1 MSAHERLPLWV
12 LPSIRL
18 TPTIPCG
25 SSIAFGRSG
34 MGHGRRYW
42 VAVAVIGIGCAL
54 VVRPRHQQ
62 LLYPAAS
69 ASGPLS
75 FPFNRRTHL
84 GDDLGL
90 KETTASVRG

>member
-1 MSAHERLPLWV
+1 
-12 LPSIRL
+12 
-18 TPTIPCG
+18 
-25 SSIAFGRSG
+25 

-69 ASGPLS
+69 
-75 FPFNRRTHL
+75 
-84 GDDLGL
+84 L
-90 KETTASVRG
+90 KETTASVRGVHTHEHWWMQAGDAAVRFSWKLLWSWRR